1 MEIDNENQK
10 IELTPAWVDEDDE
23 TLEINLTSVNRTKKL
38 RETEQEITL
47 SGVEYEKRLRKQ

>member
-1 MEIDNENQK
+1 MEVDEENEK
-10 IELTPAWVDEDDE
+10 IEMTPAWFDDDDE

>member
-1 MEIDNENQK
+1 MEVDKENEK
-10 IELTPAWVDEDDE
+10 IEMTPAWVDDDDE
-23 TLEINLTSVNRTKKL
+23 TLEINLTTVNRTKKL

>member
-1 MEIDNENQK
+1 MEVDKENEK
-10 IELTPAWVDEDDE
+10 IEMTPAWVDDDDE
-23 TLEINLTSVNRTKKL
+23 TLEINLTSINRTKKL

>member
-1 MEIDNENQK
+1 MEVDNENQK
-10 IELTPAWVDEDDE
+10 IEMTPAWIDDDDE

-38 RETEQEITL
+38 RESEEEITL